1 MFTMVSGLRVTAMV
15 KGRSLLITAAFIKE
29 ILLMDLSKGRERCT
43 IRVAIFT
50 RGSGNKIKRMD
61 ME

>member
-1 MFTMVSGLRVTAMV
+1 MV
-15 KGRSLLITAAFIKE
+15 KGRSLLITAVFIKE